1 MKKSVYTFLAALF
14 LLFLHP
20 QLGHAERTFPLF
32 LNGNSLASGENING
46 TTMVPIR
53 IISEQLGAKVGW
65 DDKEK
70 KVFVTK
76 NVLNIELQ
84 INNKDVKLNGKLQQ
98 LVEAPSINEKGTA
111 LLPLRFLAENLGL
124 KVTWNE
130 EKRSVYLAK
139 PVNDRAVIGGEAP
152 AAVVPI
158 IPNQDGANAA
168 IPDLDYHDDLKPIA
182 DNSIIEEPSTEIELI
197 TSEYDQVTVR
207 ANGDLHP
214 TMFYLSSPDRLVVDF
229 QKSTLADGLLMSNKP
244 TIDNAISS
252 IIDPSNIVSSDTNK
266 TPPKDVNYSA
276 NTNGFAVTSS
286 VYIDKVRYANFS
298 DKPATV
304 RVVIDLKQKNTYEL
318 VEDKENHVVIITQK
332 APSTYTVVL
341 DAGHG
346 GKDTGAISINKRL
359 EKDFNLAMVLKI
371 QQLLA
376 QEPKIQVVLTRKD
389 DTFVELD
396 DRAAIANNLHASL
409 FVAIHGNSYT
419 KTSNGTETYYYRDES
434 LSLAKTMHPFVV
446 DATGFSDK
454 KVKKEKFRVV
464 ATTNMPAILCEI
476 GYLSNPTEE
485 TEMYKDEF
493 QNRVA
498 ASIVAGIKAYLHIS

>member
-1 MKKSVYTFLAALF
+1 MKKSVYTFLTALF

-20 QLGHAERTFPLF
+20 QLGHAESNFPLF
-32 LNGNSLASGENING
+32 LNGNSLAAGQNING

-65 DDKEK
+65 NDKEK
-70 KVFVTK
+70 KVSVSK
-76 NVLNIELQ
+76 NILNIEME

-98 LVEAPSINEKGTA
+98 LVEAPTINNNGIA

-130 EKRSVYLAK
+130 EERSVYLANI
-139 PVNDRAVIGGEAP
+139 VNDKPVIGGKAP
-152 AAVVPI
+152 AVPI
-158 IPNQDGANAA
+158 VGLTSDLNNEQDMEPVAEN
-168 IPDLDYHDDLKPIA
+168 PI
-182 DNSIIEEPSTEIELI
+182 DEEPATQIESI
-197 TSEYDQVTVR
+197 NSEYDQVTVR

-214 TMFYLSSPDRLVVDF
+214 TMIYLSSPDRIVVDF
-229 QKSTLADGLLMSNKP
+229 EKSILAEDLLSSNKSTSLN
-244 TIDNAISS
+244 TITPIM
-252 IIDPSNIVSSDTNK
+252 DPSNIVRSVEDKSSPEN
-266 TPPKDVNYSA
+266 VN
-276 NTNGFAVTSS
+276 NLTTTNGFTVTSS
-286 VYIDKVRYANFS
+286 VYFDKVRYANFS

-318 VEDKENHVVIITQK
+318 VEDKENHTVIIMQK
-332 APSTYTVVL
+332 APSTYTVVI

-346 GKDTGAISINKRL
+346 GKDSGAISINKRF

-376 QEPKIQVVLTRKD
+376 REPKIQVVLTRKD

-396 DRAAIANNLHASL
+396 DRAAIANNLNASL
-409 FVAIHGNSYT
+409 FVSIHGNSYA
-419 KTSNGTETYYYRDES
+419 KTSSGTETYYYRDES
-434 LSLAKTMHPFVV
+434 LSLAQTMHSYVLG
-446 DATGFSDK
+446 ATGFSDK

-464 ATTNMPAILCEI
+464 AMTKMPAILCEI
-476 GYLSNPTEE
+476 GYLSNPVEE
-485 TEMYKDEF
+485 AEMFKEDF

-498 ASIVAGIKAYLHIS
+498 ASIVAGIKDYLHIN